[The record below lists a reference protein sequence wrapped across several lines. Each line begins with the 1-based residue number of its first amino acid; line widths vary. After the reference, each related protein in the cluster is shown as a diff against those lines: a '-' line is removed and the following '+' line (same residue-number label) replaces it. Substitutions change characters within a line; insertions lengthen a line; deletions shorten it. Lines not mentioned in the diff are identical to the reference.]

1 MIPSLVVI
9 GLAFTWMLYEADWM
23 RVRLPVGAIKES
35 AKTIRIWQYHKN
47 GIYGITNRSETYSP
61 YHITRNDMAI
71 SPFHAGITE
80 PICGWDWL
88 LNHEH
93 PIVEYKIALQAH
105 GCKSTITLCDNP
117 EVDYG
122 RIIKEV
128 CSIALKANIRRNGH
142 KPKKH
147 KGETFNPYY
156 TLSKPKRRTKSKARR
171 CKC

>member
-1 MIPSLVVI
+1 MIPSLIVI

-23 RVRLPVGAIKES
+23 RVRLPVGAIKPTKAIKLYYYRHGEGFS
-35 AKTIRIWQYHKN
+35 QVNPEIQHYHSLDK
-47 GIYGITNRSETYSP
+47 
-61 YHITRNDMAI
+61 RNPKDFM
-71 SPFHAGITE
+71 FHAGITE

-93 PIVEYKIALQAH
+93 PIVEYKIMLQAH

-117 EVDYG
+117 GVDYG

-171 CKC
+171 CK